1 MELIF
6 PVAAYTVLCSVSVA
20 RKMLVTYTSVL
31 ATAQQCLHSIK
42 AVPQP
47 SLLTSRVWGGQ
58 DLGTGC
64 SQDRWSKVTKGIFHG
79 TWHLTATHAEIL
91 LPTEWLDII
100 CWWEVVNKSFVFL
113 CSCFINCLYPDSS
126 SHLPVLLRRG
136 EVERLGEQLVSS
148 QGQSTTCAKNYSMEN
163 MSCITQEIWPWILLL
178 SVVTVTKKKNVRFF
192 CLIFG
197 LGSFF
202 ACESP

>member
-1 MELIF
+1 MFWLLLSN
-6 PVAAYTVLCSVSVA
+6 ACTASRVSLNLPSSPAGCGVGKILERDVA
-20 RKMLVTYTSVL
+20 RTDDPKWPK
-31 ATAQQCLHSIK
+31 H
-42 AVPQP
+42 
-47 SLLTSRVWGGQ
+47 
-58 DLGTGC
+58 D
-64 SQDRWSKVTKGIFHG
+64 HG

-136 EVERLGEQLVSS
+136 EIEQLGEQLVSS
-148 QGQSTTCAKNYSMEN
+148 QGQSTTCAKNHSMEN

-197 LGSFF
+197 LGRFF